1 MADIDV
7 VPKRGTKT
15 WVWIVLALVVIAI
28 LWMVLGRR
36 SPSTS
41 GRLANPEHVVVVAM
55 ARAGGPLASA
65 IV

>member
-15 WVWIVLALVVIAI
+15 WVWIALALVIIAI

-36 SPSTS
+36 SAATS
-41 GRLANPEHVVVVAM
+41 GRIHDREHTGAVMAQAM
-55 ARAGGPLASA
+55 VPLGPA
-65 IV
+65 IA